1 MGCMQCRHRRT
12 AAPLT
17 AAALGLLLSGCDPQ
31 FTADLATDPPA
42 DPDITAVQV
51 NVRGLEFRQADGG
64 NPTLEFRS
72 GERVDLLEL
81 WGRGEP
87 LRLFTDEELPAG
99 QYTGVRLLFDD
110 EVDRNLVAK
119 REGDFPL
126 VLADGNFAA
135 IDFTVTEDEDS
146 EEIFTLMLDLRQSL
160 DFDETVEEYTLVP
173 KLRAVLTQDAA
184 RIEGDVTFSCP
195 TGTSL
200 STGGAVYA
208 YQGQDVQPD
217 DLDGVSPEPLATTR
231 VLDPLL
237 TRPRYELRFLPAG
250 DYTVAL
256 TCRGDEDLLGVD
268 DSLDF
273 RVTRNAQVDDGE
285 VLERNLE

>member
-1 MGCMQCRHRRT
+1 MQRT
-12 AAPLT
+12 YRPAAAPLT
-17 AAALGLLLSGCDPQ
+17 VAALGLLLSGCDPQ

-51 NVRGLEFRQADGG
+51 NLRGLEFRQADGG
-64 NPTLEFRS
+64 SPTLKFRS

-81 WGRGEP
+81 WSGREP

-110 EVDRNLVAK
+110 DVDRNLVAT
-119 REGDFPL
+119 RESDFPL
-126 VLADGNFAA
+126 VLEDGDFAA
-135 IDFTVTEDEDS
+135 IDFKVEEDEDN
-146 EEIFTLMLDLRQSL
+146 EEAFTLMLDLRQSL
-160 DFDETVEEYTLVP
+160 RFDGTDEEYTLVP
-173 KLRAVLTQDAA
+173 RLRAVRTKDAA

-208 YQGQDVQPD
+208 FKGQDVQPD
-217 DLDGVSPEPLATTR
+217 DLDGVTPEPLATTR
-231 VLDPLL
+231 VDDSLL
-237 TRPRYELRFLPAG
+237 VRPRYELRFLPAG
-250 DYTVAL
+250 NYTLAL

-273 RVTRNAQVDDGE
+273 GVTRNAQVDDGE
-285 VLERNLE
+285 VLERSLE